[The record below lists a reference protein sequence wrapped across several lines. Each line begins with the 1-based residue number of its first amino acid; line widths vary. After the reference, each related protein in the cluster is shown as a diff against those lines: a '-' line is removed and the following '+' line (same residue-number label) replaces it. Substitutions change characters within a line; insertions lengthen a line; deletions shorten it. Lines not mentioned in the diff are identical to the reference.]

1 MQVVKNYL
9 FPKRLAIAVVS
20 ELLPLKTEAR
30 GTILQCNFWYV
41 AELWKITNMAENISV
56 QWAKWSN
63 VRATAV
69 GLM

>member
-9 FPKRLAIAVVS
+9 VPKPLAIVVVS

-30 GTILQCNFWYV
+30 RTMLQCNVWYV
-41 AELWKITNMAENISV
+41 AELWKITNMAENMSV

-63 VRATAV
+63 VRAIAV